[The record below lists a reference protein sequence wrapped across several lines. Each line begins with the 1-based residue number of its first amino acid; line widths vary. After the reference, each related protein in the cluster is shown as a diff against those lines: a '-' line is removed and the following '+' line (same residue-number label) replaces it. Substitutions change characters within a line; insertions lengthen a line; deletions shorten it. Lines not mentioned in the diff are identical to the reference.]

1 MTSSS
6 LRPLAIGALLSI
18 GVCLQP
24 LTAQDAPTGNA
35 PQGRG
40 QGGGGGGGGAG
51 GGGGRQRGNFDPEQ
65 MRQQMMARYREQLGI
80 KDDAEWGVIEGRINK
95 INEARRSTG
104 RGFGGFGGRGG
115 GPGGPGGQ
123 GGQGGPGGQGGQGGR
138 GGWGG
143 QPNPEAEALQR
154 ALDGGASADDVKAK
168 LAAYRTSQKQKE
180 AALEKAQDDL
190 RQVLSVKQEATAVLM
205 GLLK

>member
-1 MTSSS
+1 
-6 LRPLAIGALLSI
+6 
-18 GVCLQP
+18 
-24 LTAQDAPTGNA
+24 
-35 PQGRG
+35 
-40 QGGGGGGGGAG
+40 
-51 GGGGRQRGNFDPEQ
+51 
-65 MRQQMMARYREQLGI
+65 MRQQMMARYREQLAI

-95 INEARRSTG
+95 INEARRNTA

-115 GPGGPGGQ
+115 GPGG
-123 GGQGGPGGQGGQGGR
+123 QGGPGGPGGGQGGR

-168 LAAYRTSQKQKE
+168 LAAYRASQKQKE
-180 AALEKAQDDL
+180 AALDKAQDDL

>member
-1 MTSSS
+1 MNASSVRTLMT
-6 LRPLAIGALLSI
+6 GALLAL

-24 LTAQDAPTGNA
+24 LTAQDAPSGNA
-35 PQGRG
+35 GQGQGRG
-40 QGGGGGGGGAG
+40 QGGGC

-65 MRQQMMARYREQLGI
+65 MRQQIMTRYREQLGI

-95 INEARRSTG
+95 INEARRNTG

-123 GGQGGPGGQGGQGGR
+123 GGPGGGQGGQGGQGGR

-143 QPNPEAEALQR
+143 QPSPEAEALQR
-154 ALDGGASADDVKAK
+154 SLDGGASADDVKAK
-168 LAAYRTSQKQKE
+168 LAAYRASQKQKE

-190 RQVLSVKQEATAVLM
+190 RQVLSVKQEATAVLI

>member
-1 MTSSS
+1 MNASSFRT
-6 LRPLAIGALLSI
+6 LVTGALLAL
-18 GVCLQP
+18 GVYLQP
-24 LTAQDAPTGNA
+24 LTAQDAAPGNA
-35 PQGRG
+35 GP
-40 QGGGGGGGGAG
+40 GGPGGP

-65 MRQQMMARYREQLGI
+65 MRQMMMTRYREQLGI
-80 KDDAEWGVIEGRINK
+80 KDDAEWGIIEGRINK
-95 INEARRSTG
+95 INEARRGTMRG
-104 RGFGGFGGRGG
+104 LGGFGGGRGG
-115 GPGGPGGQ
+115 GPGG
-123 GGQGGPGGQGGQGGR
+123 QGGPGGGPGGR

-143 QPNPEAEALQR
+143 QPSPEGEALQR

-168 LAAYRTSQKQKE
+168 LAAYRAAQKQKE